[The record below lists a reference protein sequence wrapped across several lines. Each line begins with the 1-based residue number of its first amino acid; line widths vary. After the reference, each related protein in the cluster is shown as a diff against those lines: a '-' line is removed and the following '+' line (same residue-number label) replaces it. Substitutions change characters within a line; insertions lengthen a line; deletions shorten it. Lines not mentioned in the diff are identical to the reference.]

1 MRQNYLPLNF
11 FPIKCYEFR
20 CSQLLLDNTLGLV
33 KDLEYKSFNEPTGVL
48 TSADIQ
54 QRESFAPLMS
64 WFQQCVDTMH
74 VDTGLNCDRLVVN
87 KAWSNKSV
95 GESGHHLDA
104 HRHPMSYYS
113 GIFYLTQGAP
123 TIFVDPLF
131 QREWGSFYLDG
142 TVDRELAYHGGA
154 GGLLLFPS
162 YMIHASAPNN
172 EDIDRYS
179 IAFNTFPSGDI
190 NLGGHG
196 LPMARVKTE
205 GWKNL
210 GPLNLDEYARD

>member
-1 MRQNYLPLNF
+1 MRQNYQPLNF
-11 FPIKCYEFR
+11 FPVQCYSFS
-20 CSQLLLDNTLGLV
+20 CDKSLLDTTLGIV
-33 KDLEYKSFNEPTGVL
+33 KGLEYRSFNEPTGVL
-48 TSADIQ
+48 TSSDVQ
-54 QRESFAPLMS
+54 QKESFAPLMS
-64 WFQQCVDTMH
+64 WFQECIDTMH

-87 KAWSNKSV
+87 KSWVNKSAA
-95 GESGHHLDA
+95 GSGHHHDA

-113 GIFYLTQGAP
+113 GILYLTPGAP
-123 TIFVDPLF
+123 TIFIDPLF

-142 TVDRELAYHGGA
+142 RVNTELAYHGGA

-162 YMIHASAPNN
+162 YIIHATAPNT
-172 EDIDRYS
+172 EDVDRYTM
-179 IAFNTFPSGDI
+179 AFNTFPSGDI

-205 GWKNL
+205 GWKDL

>member
-1 MRQNYLPLNF
+1 MRQNYQQLNF
-11 FPIKCYEFR
+11 FPIQCYEFR
-20 CSQLLLDNTLGLV
+20 CDKFLLDTTLGLL
-33 KDLEYKSFNEPTGVL
+33 KDLEYRSFNEPTGVL
-48 TSADIQ
+48 TSADIHQ
-54 QRESFAPLMS
+54 KESFSPLMT
-64 WFQQCVDTMH
+64 WFQECVDTVH

-87 KAWSNKSV
+87 KAWANKSTA
-95 GESGHHLDA
+95 GSGHHHDA

-123 TIFVDPLF
+123 TVFIDPLF

-142 TVDRELAYHGGA
+142 RVNTELGYHGGA

-162 YMIHASAPNN
+162 YMIHASATNT
-172 EDIDRYS
+172 EDVDRYS
-179 IAFNTFPSGDI
+179 MAFNTFPSGDI

-205 GWKNL
+205 GWKDL